1 MQLDCQKDARSNVR
15 TYAGYNMSEHTSVR
29 MSQYLWNKL
38 SENMLYHN
46 MCELKLSD
54 GSPQNT
60 RDNMPAEKMSDKK
73 STCQGKSH
81 GGDRTK
87 QSCFEFPLTQVQA
100 RHQLSAISDPIVV
113 QTLHRRI
120 ELIVHSLP
128 PGMHGMLLTCLKC
141 IPSKYQR
148 SCFLLSKV
156 RESQDSFWAFFSHLP
171 YIPPLVSFPF

>member
-1 MQLDCQKDARSNVR
+1 
-15 TYAGYNMSEHTSVR
+15 
-29 MSQYLWNKL
+29 
-38 SENMLYHN
+38 MLYHN

-73 STCQGKSH
+73 SKCQGKSH

-156 RESQDSFWAFFSHLP
+156 RESQDSF
-171 YIPPLVSFPF
+171 